1 MLCLIGLGVA
11 EQIAG
16 FHFMHMYIYMKSV
29 KEYITPFFQFVYWY
43 IEKIYSQKKVAYKT
57 PHAVSNLRGLDGRG
71 QLKTILIS

>member
-43 IEKIYSQKKVAYKT
+43 YKRYTHKKKLHIKQHT
-57 PHAVSNLRGLDGRG
+57 
-71 QLKTILIS
+71 QFLI

>member
-29 KEYITPFFQFVYWY
+29 IKNISHLSFNLYIDIRKDILT
-43 IEKIYSQKKVAYKT
+43 KK
-57 PHAVSNLRGLDGRG
+57 SC
-71 QLKTILIS
+71 I

>member
-16 FHFMHMYIYMKSV
+16 FHFMHMYIYMKAV

-43 IEKIYSQKKVAYKT
+43 
-57 PHAVSNLRGLDGRG
+57 
-71 QLKTILIS
+71 